1 MKETL
6 KSAAAVAYSLYKD
19 EQGANMV
26 EYILIIAAIALPL
39 LAVVL
44 WYRNE
49 ISEWAREKWDD
60 VRNVDDPT
68 TP

>member
-1 MKETL
+1 M
-6 KSAAAVAYSLYKD
+6 SNAIRNFAAVAKSLYRD

-26 EYILIIAAIALPL
+26 EYILIIAAVALPL

-49 ISEWAREKWDD
+49 ISEWASEKWNDI
-60 VRNVDDPT
+60 RGVDDPV

>member
-1 MKETL
+1 MSNAIRKF
-6 KSAAAVAYSLYKD
+6 AAVAKSLYRDK
-19 EQGANMV
+19 QGANMV
-26 EYILIIAAIALPL
+26 EYILIIAAVALPL

-49 ISEWAREKWDD
+49 ISEWASEKWNDI
-60 VRNVDDPT
+60 RGVDDPV

>member
-1 MKETL
+1 
-6 KSAAAVAYSLYKD
+6 V
-19 EQGANMV
+19 
-26 EYILIIAAIALPL
+26 ALPL

-49 ISEWAREKWDD
+49 ISEWASEKWNDI
-60 VRNVDDPT
+60 RGVDDPV

>member
-6 KSAAAVAYSLYKD
+6 KSAAAVARSLYKD